1 MQRSSLMPFFWSRW
15 FAPAFLAGALASG
28 CAAGGGSLEGD
39 GTEPFEQG
47 SPPATNTPTLPN
59 AAPPS
64 APPAQN
70 QGTPP
75 GNAAQTPTTPLTP
88 AAPSEPAPENAAGSD
103 GNSEVLPTPERD
115 EPAVPPNPGGNGG
128 GNPAGDDDD
137 DGDNDDD
144 DDGDNDD
151 DNDDGDDND
160 DDDDRDDDD
169 GDGDDGDDDD
179 DDDAGVNPPPNPAP
193 NPDPVTPPADV
204 LTFTADIRPIL
215 VTNCGRCH
223 ASGGL
228 PNFASANAAT
238 GFDVAFRERNEIIE
252 LIQDGE
258 MPADTCNGAPGSNGC
273 VSVADFDLIRQ
284 WVAAGAPE

>member
-1 MQRSSLMPFFWSRW
+1 MQRSSLMPFFWSRL
-15 FAPAFLAGALASG
+15 FAPAFLAGAVASG
-28 CAAGGGSLEGD
+28 CAAGGGSLEGE
-39 GTEPFEQG
+39 GTDTQFETS
-47 SPPATNTPTLPN
+47 SPPGTITPSLPN
-59 AAPPS
+59 AAPPG

-70 QGTPP
+70 QSNTA
-75 GNAAQTPTTPLTP
+75 GNTAQTPVIP
-88 AAPSEPAPENAAGSD
+88 AAPSEPVPENAAGND

-115 EPAVPPNPGGNGG
+115 ESAVPPANPGGDDG
-128 GNPAGDDDD
+128 GNQAGDDDD
-137 DGDNDDD
+137 D
-144 DDGDNDD
+144 DDG
-151 DNDDGDDND
+151 

-169 GDGDDGDDDD
+169 GDDRDDDDDDGDDDDGDDDDGDDDDGDDDD
-179 DDDAGVNPPPNPAP
+179 DGAGVDPPPNPNP
-193 NPDPVTPPADV
+193 NPVTPAPND

-215 VTNCGRCH
+215 VTECGRCH

-238 GFDVAFRERNEIIE
+238 GYDVAFRERNEIIE

-273 VSVADFDLIRQ
+273 VSVADFDRIRQ